1 MFFFSRFMV
10 HMIYCTSAKYEIE
23 KTGNC
28 FAERVYSGLESIT
41 ALSAHQYKHE
51 YDLNVLRQRRVHCL
65 HNENKEELEEKQNP
79 IYMESIRFEN
89 VEQQNTGRYDW
100 MAELDNKK
108 LHTAIQSLK
117 KEEMEILTCG
127 LLKGIPCRR
136 SQRC

>member
-1 MFFFSRFMV
+1 MV

-89 VEQQNTGRYDW
+89 V
-100 MAELDNKK
+100 
-108 LHTAIQSLK
+108 
-117 KEEMEILTCG
+117 
-127 LLKGIPCRR
+127 
-136 SQRC
+136 